1 MHLTTF
7 AVASL
12 AAVAAARSPEH
23 VRKDHHKVHEKAKRA
38 TPDASSFFHTTPPCY
53 GGPCRNGT
61 IIPQTYNTS
70 KYAVDGTAIPDVD
83 FDIGESYAGLLPIS
97 SAPNSSELYFWFY
110 PSANPQAED
119 EILIWLNGGPGCS
132 SLEGILQENGPF
144 LWQYGTF
151 KPVKNPY
158 TWVNLTNVVWI
169 EQPAGTGFS
178 QKRGTPAATNELEVA
193 EQFLGFWKNFVDTFG
208 LHNRKV
214 YIAGESYAGYY
225 VPYIADAMHNQT
237 DETYYGVESILFY
250 DPSMSY
256 GVVQDSIPTVP
267 FVEYWSNLFN
277 FNDTFM
283 EDIRGRSAKC
293 GYDDFMDL
301 ALTFPPN
308 GTLPTPPN
316 VEGDQEGCDIW
327 DDVITAAQLINPC
340 WDVYQ

>member
-38 TPDASSFFHTTPPCY
+38 TPDASSFFHTTPPYY

-214 YIAGESYAGYY
+214 YIAGEVSQRH
-225 VPYIADAMHNQT
+225 ADSR
-237 DETYYGVESILFY
+237 V
-250 DPSMSY
+250 
-256 GVVQDSIPTVP
+256 
-267 FVEYWSNLFN
+267 
-277 FNDTFM
+277 
-283 EDIRGRSAKC
+283 
-293 GYDDFMDL
+293 
-301 ALTFPPN
+301 
-308 GTLPTPPN
+308 
-316 VEGDQEGCDIW
+316 
-327 DDVITAAQLINPC
+327 
-340 WDVYQ
+340 